1 MVTAMSRRQNDQLLE
16 ALRTRNMTAIE
27 IWRDLGIQRASARV
41 HDLRNEGWDIRSSDI
56 IVKNRHGVDCHVALY
71 SLASTQRVLIPVAP
85 GRGVLAA

>member
-1 MVTAMSRRQNDQLLE
+1 MSRRQNDELLT
-16 ALRTRNMTAIE
+16 ALRTRNMTAAE
-27 IWRDLGIQRASARV
+27 IWKDLGIARASARV

-56 IVKNRHGVDCHVALY
+56 TVKNRHGEDCHVALY